1 MMNDIID
8 ELYDKI
14 KEYLRILNL
23 SDKDL
28 ISYLSYLPDI
38 RLSSGDMIKHR
49 YALAMADLYMIET
62 LLKVEKELNGGIKK

>member
-23 SDKDL
+23 SDEDL
-28 ISYLSYLPDI
+28 LSYLSYLPDL
-38 RLSSGDMIKHR
+38 RLSSGKMIEHR